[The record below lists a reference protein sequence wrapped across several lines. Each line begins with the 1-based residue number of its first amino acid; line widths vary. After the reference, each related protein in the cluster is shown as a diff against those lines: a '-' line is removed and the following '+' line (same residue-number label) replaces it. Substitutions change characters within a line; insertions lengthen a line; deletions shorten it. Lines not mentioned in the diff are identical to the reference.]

1 MHEKFG
7 TIESFEKTSNG
18 VRMFFTRDGRL
29 ESADAAVVVLAVDGS
44 PTLLVWPLAMQ
55 ALRPI
60 HEAMYKLMLTF
71 GPLRRTSLLL
81 ATLPGVSCSCRRRFR
96 MASSLRPM
104 PFSVLR
110 PRVEIK
116 LAQSAAS
123 PILSTLRL
131 A

>member
-81 ATLPGVSCSCRRRFR
+81 ATLPGVCRRRFR